1 MCRINPR
8 VDFAFRKLFGSEE
21 NKDILISFI
30 NSVVSEQDQV
40 ESLELLNPYNF
51 KNFKRDKSSVLDV
64 KAKGVDGKL
73 FNVEMQI
80 IDQHN
85 YDKRSLYYW
94 ARLYSGQ
101 IGSGEKYLDLNKTIS
116 INVLN
121 FNFLPETEYH
131 NIYHI
136 YNDKTQTKFSDQFEL
151 HFIELKKYNEQFST
165 VLDRWVNFLQRAEGY
180 SQANLP
186 KQLQEIPTILSAVES
201 LDYINFSD
209 EERDEYENTLK
220 WMRDIVGGIEKATD
234 DGIQEGIEKGIEIGL
249 EKGLEKGIEV
259 GMEKGIE
266 KGKLDAKLE
275 VARNLLDVLD
285 NETIANKTGLI
296 VDEIEKLRINKLSK

>member
-8 VDFAFRKLFGSEE
+8 VDFAFRKLFGSVE

-64 KAKGVDGKL
+64 KAKGIDGKL

-121 FNFLPETEYH
+121 FNFLPEAEYH

-136 YNDKTQTKFSDQFEL
+136 YNDKTQTLFSNQFEL
-151 HFIELKKYNEQFST
+151 HFIELRKYNEQFSSI
-165 VLDRWVNFLQRAEGY
+165 LDRWVNFLQRAEGY
-180 SQANLP
+180 SQTNLP
-186 KQLQEIPTILSAVES
+186 HQLQEIPTIISAVES
-201 LDYINFSD
+201 LDYINFIE
-209 EERDEYENTLK
+209 EERVEYENTLK
-220 WMRDIVGGIEKATD
+220 WMRDIIGGIEKATD

-249 EKGLEKGIEV
+249 EKGLERGIEVGMEKGIEV
-259 GMEKGIE
+259 GMEKGLE

-275 VARNLLDVLD
+275 VARNLLDV
-285 NETIANKTGLI
+285 
-296 VDEIEKLRINKLSK
+296 